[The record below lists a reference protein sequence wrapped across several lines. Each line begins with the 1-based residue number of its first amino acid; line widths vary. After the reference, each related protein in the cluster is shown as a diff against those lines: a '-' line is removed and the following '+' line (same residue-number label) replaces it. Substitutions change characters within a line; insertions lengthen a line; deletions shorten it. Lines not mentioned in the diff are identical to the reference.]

1 MASTPLGAKLK
12 QLRKAKGF
20 SLEELANQTGMS
32 KSYIWELE
40 NRPAN
45 PTTEKLSKLA
55 DALGVTTAY
64 LTENTSELTDDVL
77 QEAFFRKFNRL
88 SDEDKKKI
96 EQIIDLWGKKEC
108 L

>member
-1 MASTPLGAKLK
+1 
-12 QLRKAKGF
+12 
-20 SLEELANQTGMS
+20 MS
-32 KSYIWELE
+32 KSYVWELE

-45 PTTEKLSKLA
+45 PTTEKLTKLA

-64 LTENTSELTDDVL
+64 LTESSSELTDDVL

-96 EQIIDLWGKKEC
+96 KQIVELWGKKE
-108 L
+108 

>member
-1 MASTPLGAKLK
+1 MASTLLGAKLK

-20 SLEELANQTGMS
+20 SLEALASQTGMS
-32 KSYIWELE
+32 KSYICELE
-40 NRPAN
+40 NKPAN

-64 LTENTSELTDDVL
+64 LTENTNELTDDVL

-96 EQIIDLWGKKEC
+96 EQIVELWGKYEII
-108 L
+108 

>member
-1 MASTPLGAKLK
+1 MASTPLGTKIK

-20 SLEELANQTGMS
+20 SLEELASQTGMS

-55 DALGVTTAY
+55 DALDVTTAY
-64 LTENTSELTDDVL
+64 LTESSSELTNEVL

-88 SDEDKKKI
+88 IDEDKKKI
-96 EQIIDLWGKKEC
+96 EQIIELWGKKE
-108 L
+108 